1 MIRSTIASVFLAWLL
16 DRLVR
21 DFVSFVS
28 SAASFLGLQIGLKAI
43 EHPGSCA
50 KVVALCIYWGTK

>member
-16 DRLVR
+16 DRLVIKIEI
-21 DFVSFVS
+21 
-28 SAASFLGLQIGLKAI
+28 SFLGLQIGLKAI

-50 KVVALCIYWGTK
+50 KIVALFIYWGTK